1 MSLKSDMIPRSQL
14 TLQTLDLNF
23 PKTSW
28 QKALSNAISQPH
40 ELLTLLNLDPQLIAD
55 EFDIDSPF
63 PLKVPHSFVARM
75 KKGQPKDPLLLQI
88 LPLNKEKL
96 KMVGYGVDPV
106 GDLLS
111 MSTAG
116 VIKKYNGRALLVATG
131 ACGIHC
137 RYCFRRHFP
146 YSNANP
152 ASDNWI
158 PAINDIL
165 NDNSIN
171 EVILSGGD
179 PLCLSNDRLN
189 NLMKK
194 LEEIPHLK
202 RIRIHSRLPIV
213 LPERVDDGLIS
224 CLSDVKLKKII
235 VLHINHPNE
244 INKAVKDTM
253 QRLADTNAVLFNQSV
268 LLRGINDNSQ
278 TLLTLSETLFETG
291 ITPYYLHM
299 LDKVQGAGHFHVSD
313 NSAQLLMKTLRKTL
327 PGYLVPRLVRE
338 ELNQEFK
345 TPM

>member
-1 MSLKSDMIPRSQL
+1 MIPRSQA
-14 TLQTLDLNF
+14 TLQTLNLNF

-28 QKALSNAISQPH
+28 QKALANAISQPR
-40 ELLTLLNLDPQLIAD
+40 ELLTLLNLDPQQLSD

-96 KMVGYGVDPV
+96 KIAGYGVDPV
-106 GDLLS
+106 GDLAS
-111 MSTAG
+111 MSTPG
-116 VIKKYNGRALLVATG
+116 VIKKYPGRALLVATG
-131 ACGIHC
+131 ACGVHC

-146 YSNANP
+146 YSSANP
-152 ASDNWI
+152 AADNWL

-165 NDNSIN
+165 HDNSIN

-179 PLCLSNDRLN
+179 PLCLSNDRLR
-189 NLMKK
+189 NLMVK
-194 LEEIPHLK
+194 LENIPHLK

-213 LPERVDDGLIS
+213 LPERVDEGLVS

-235 VLHINHPNE
+235 VLHINHANE
-244 INKAVKDTM
+244 INNTVKDAM
-253 QRLADTNAVLFNQSV
+253 RRVAAANAVLFNQSV
-268 LLRGINDNSQ
+268 LLRGVNDNSQ
-278 TLLTLSETLFETG
+278 TLITLSETLFETG

-313 NSAQLLMKTLRKTL
+313 NSARLLMKALRKSL

-338 ELNQEFK
+338 ELNQACK

>member
-224 CLSDVKLKKII
+224 CLDRKS
-235 VLHINHPNE
+235 
-244 INKAVKDTM
+244 T
-253 QRLADTNAVLFNQSV
+253 RL
-268 LLRGINDNSQ
+268 NSSH
-278 TLLTLSETLFETG
+278 TDISRM
-291 ITPYYLHM
+291 P
-299 LDKVQGAGHFHVSD
+299 S
-313 NSAQLLMKTLRKTL
+313 SA
-327 PGYLVPRLVRE
+327 
-338 ELNQEFK
+338 
-345 TPM
+345 